1 MNRFCI
7 VPFRLLAERWYNE
20 FLPGSVGDKAVFVEN
35 ASIVYVNSIP
45 LEGLKRDSLKFLA
58 EQAISLSASSETTLM
73 LVQEPKP
80 ADNIRLM
87 QKIAQL
93 ERMLKGETRDRIL
106 NLANRRYVVSS
117 RSILLSQEKELDDF
131 MVEMFS
137 LLSRLRSE
145 SFRTYSSQNLPFHE
159 VKSLA
164 GEFFPKRL
172 LADDIELPASDG
184 DMKVESS
191 NDVLQK
197 ICNVLSMDSVQET
210 KRMQE
215 FASRCLKTAKKEFE
229 SLI

>member
-7 VPFRLLAERWYNE
+7 VPFRLLVERWYNE
-20 FLPGSVGDKAVFVEN
+20 FLPRSVGDKAVFVEN

-45 LEGLKRDSLKFLA
+45 LEGLKRESLKFLA
-58 EQAISLSASSETTLM
+58 EQAISISASSETTLM

-80 ADNIRLM
+80 VDNIRLM

-93 ERMLKGETRDRIL
+93 EGMLKGETRDRIL
-106 NLANRRYVVSS
+106 NLANRRYVVYS

-131 MVEMFS
+131 MAEMFS
-137 LLSRLRSE
+137 LMSRMGIDQ
-145 SFRTYSSQNLPFHE
+145 FRTYSSQNLPFHE

-172 LADDIELPASDG
+172 LADVEFSASDG
-184 DMKVESS
+184 DMKVESA

-197 ICNVLSMDSVQET
+197 ICNVLSMDSVKET

>member
-1 MNRFCI
+1 MNRFAI
-7 VPFRLLAERWYNE
+7 VPFRLLAEKWYNE
-20 FLPGSVGDKAVFVEN
+20 FLPRSVGDKAVFVEN

-58 EQAISLSASSETTLM
+58 EQAISLSTSSETTLM

-80 ADNIRLM
+80 VDNIRLM

-131 MVEMFS
+131 MAEMFS

-172 LADDIELPASDG
+172 LADIEFPASDG

>member
-20 FLPGSVGDKAVFVEN
+20 FLPRSVGDKAVFVEN

-131 MVEMFS
+131 MAEMFN

-172 LADDIELPASDG
+172 LADIEFPASDG

-197 ICNVLSMDSVQET
+197 ICDVLSMNSVQET

>member
-58 EQAISLSASSETTLM
+58 EQAILLSASSETTLM

-117 RSILLSQEKELDDF
+117 RSILLSQ
-131 MVEMFS
+131 
-137 LLSRLRSE
+137 
-145 SFRTYSSQNLPFHE
+145 
-159 VKSLA
+159 
-164 GEFFPKRL
+164 
-172 LADDIELPASDG
+172 
-184 DMKVESS
+184 
-191 NDVLQK
+191 
-197 ICNVLSMDSVQET
+197 
-210 KRMQE
+210 
-215 FASRCLKTAKKEFE
+215 
-229 SLI
+229 

>member
-1 MNRFCI
+1 MNRFAI

-20 FLPGSVGDKAVFVEN
+20 FLPRSVGDKAVFVEN

-58 EQAISLSASSETTLM
+58 EQAISISTSSEATLM

-131 MVEMFS
+131 MAEMFN

-172 LADDIELPASDG
+172 LADIEFPASDG
-184 DMKVESS
+184 DMRVESS

-197 ICNVLSMDSVQET
+197 ICSVLSLDSVQET